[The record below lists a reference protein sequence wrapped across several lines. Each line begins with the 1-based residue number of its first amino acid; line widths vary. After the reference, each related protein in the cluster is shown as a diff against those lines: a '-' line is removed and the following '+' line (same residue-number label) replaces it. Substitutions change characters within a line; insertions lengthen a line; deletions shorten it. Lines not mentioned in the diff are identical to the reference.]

1 MKIKKSDIIR
11 AWDNSKFKDEYK
23 RRLNYR
29 NFQECYNDK
38 REISGFILFIDT
50 ERFYFNVYLE
60 NKEVII
66 KKDIFENLAE
76 RQEFE
81 QTRNNNDLLLIY

>member
-11 AWDNSKFKDEYK
+11 AWDNSTFKEEYK

-38 REISGFILFIDT
+38 REINGFILFIDT
-50 ERFYFNVYLE
+50 EHFYFNVYLE
-60 NKEVII
+60 NKKVII

-81 QTRNNNDLLLIY
+81 QKRNNNDLLLIY

>member
-11 AWDNSKFKDEYK
+11 AWDNSDFREEYK

-38 REISGFILFIDT
+38 REISGFILFIET

-60 NKEVII
+60 NKKVII

-81 QTRNNNDLLLIY
+81 QKKANNDLLLIY

>member
-11 AWDNSKFKDEYK
+11 AWDNSNFREEYK

-29 NFQECYNDK
+29 NFQECYNKK

-60 NKEVII
+60 NQKVII

-81 QTRNNNDLLLIY
+81 QKRANNDLLLIY

>member
-11 AWDNSKFKDEYK
+11 AWDNSNFRKEYK

-29 NFQECYNDK
+29 NFQECYNNK

-81 QTRNNNDLLLIY
+81 QKKANNDLLLIY